1 MVMGINAVTKDLIER
16 LNVNDQDLMGIDII
30 VSFIKL
36 SGYKQLEPMLKD
48 ALRRSI
54 PVRVLTSTYMN
65 VTEPAALSELYNLL
79 GEGNVRLY
87 NGRAPSFHPKA
98 YFFKSKEKYQSYVLV
113 GSSNISRVALT
124 NGIEWNYQVE
134 ASVDQDSYD
143 YYMEQ
148 FEYLFK
154 YDSYKLDVEK
164 ISEYRKTLILP
175 DAERK
180 ISRINEHY
188 NKYRQNNN
196 YKKRLSN
203 LFKPNQSQTE
213 ALIELKRTKNEG
225 NDKALVVV
233 ATGVGKTFLAAFDS
247 MDYISVLFVAHR
259 EEILNQAY
267 DTFAKVRGSE
277 DLGRFFNGYQEVD
290 KKVVFASVQ
299 SLSRK
304 EHITKFESNNFEYVV
319 IDEFHHASS
328 PSYKRIID
336 YFKPIF
342 LLGLTATPHRLDR
355 KDVFEIC
362 DYNVAYET
370 DLFSAINRDWL
381 APFRYYGIYDGTVDY
396 GKVRYIN
403 GRYVE
408 EELSKAVSTDDRSKL
423 IFKHY
428 MKHQRKHT
436 MAFCSSIEHAEY
448 MADYFNSNG
457 IKSVTIHSQ
466 ISRKYCADRT
476 IGIEKFITGEIE
488 VIFSVDMLNE
498 SVDIPAI
505 DLILLLRPTE
515 SPTVFFQQLGRGL
528 RHSAGKRNL
537 KVLDFIGN
545 YKNVEMIPFWLSG
558 EVTTDS
564 KKKEEVIKKLID
576 QENIPVD
583 CYIDFDFEV
592 VNIFKEMIH
601 KKVKIIDEIKEL
613 YVSCKEELGHIPSR
627 MEFFESLSDIQYR
640 SIKAQSKANPF
651 NKYLDFLSTM
661 EPGYLSGDFI
671 NSDAHKFINM
681 LETTGMSKL
690 YKMPILLAFYNK
702 GTFKMKINKDEVCQN
717 FNEFYHNERNAV
729 DLDRHK
735 NTNSYKTWIKNDY
748 WKLALDNPIHF
759 LCKTHDDIFEFDAKT
774 ETMSIKLN
782 LAPSLKD
789 DFFLSQVEDAIHF
802 RRSNFLDQLLSN
814 KEKKS

>member
-1 MVMGINAVTKDLIER
+1 MGMGMNAVTKDLIER

-154 YDSYKLDVEK
+154 YDSYALDTEK
-164 ISEYRKTLILP
+164 ISEYRRTLILP

-203 LFKPNQSQTE
+203 LFEPNQSQTE

-247 MDYISVLFVAHR
+247 MDYKSVLFVAHR

-277 DLGRFFNGYQEVD
+277 DLGRVFNGYQEVD

-304 EHITKFESNNFEYVV
+304 EHIAKFESNNFEYV
-319 IDEFHHASS
+319 
-328 PSYKRIID
+328 IIESHD
-336 YFKPIF
+336 SKIFSKKPLSI
-342 LLGLTATPHRLDR
+342 LPLW
-355 KDVFEIC
+355 
-362 DYNVAYET
+362 YNECS
-370 DLFSAINRDWL
+370 F
-381 APFRYYGIYDGTVDY
+381 F
-396 GKVRYIN
+396 
-403 GRYVE
+403 YVE
-408 EELSKAVSTDDRSKL
+408 
-423 IFKHY
+423 
-428 MKHQRKHT
+428 
-436 MAFCSSIEHAEY
+436 
-448 MADYFNSNG
+448 
-457 IKSVTIHSQ
+457 
-466 ISRKYCADRT
+466 
-476 IGIEKFITGEIE
+476 
-488 VIFSVDMLNE
+488 
-498 SVDIPAI
+498 
-505 DLILLLRPTE
+505 
-515 SPTVFFQQLGRGL
+515 
-528 RHSAGKRNL
+528 
-537 KVLDFIGN
+537 
-545 YKNVEMIPFWLSG
+545 
-558 EVTTDS
+558 
-564 KKKEEVIKKLID
+564 
-576 QENIPVD
+576 
-583 CYIDFDFEV
+583 
-592 VNIFKEMIH
+592 
-601 KKVKIIDEIKEL
+601 
-613 YVSCKEELGHIPSR
+613 
-627 MEFFESLSDIQYR
+627 
-640 SIKAQSKANPF
+640 
-651 NKYLDFLSTM
+651 
-661 EPGYLSGDFI
+661 
-671 NSDAHKFINM
+671 
-681 LETTGMSKL
+681 
-690 YKMPILLAFYNK
+690 
-702 GTFKMKINKDEVCQN
+702 
-717 FNEFYHNERNAV
+717 NA
-729 DLDRHK
+729 
-735 NTNSYKTWIKNDY
+735 
-748 WKLALDNPIHF
+748 
-759 LCKTHDDIFEFDAKT
+759 
-774 ETMSIKLN
+774 
-782 LAPSLKD
+782 
-789 DFFLSQVEDAIHF
+789 
-802 RRSNFLDQLLSN
+802 
-814 KEKKS
+814 